1 MGVTVVNKTV
11 CVTGT
16 VPGLSRPQANAKLQ
30 QAGAHTVSTVTKN
43 THMLVTGAGVGP
55 RKIENAEKLGVA
67 IVAWED
73 IAWDGVGDEPVLTE
87 KAPAP
92 KALAFTQVQPMK
104 AVGGDLADTLN
115 GEWLYEIKWDGNRA
129 VAHVEDGAVAI
140 QSGSAKTDFAKRYPK
155 IAAALAEWSA
165 ERPAMGAVI
174 LDGEIIVPEE
184 EGGSFQALANWQA
197 NSGSAVFV
205 VFDVLECGGKNL
217 RQLPFSERRDLM
229 ETMIPD
235 GGTHVTLSPTW
246 DDGQSLLD
254 YAIERGL
261 EGIMAKPL
269 SSTYR
274 EGHRGPWMKL
284 KVRCEQEFAVLGY
297 TPGSGH
303 VEGGIGALILGYFN
317 PGACGGY
324 VLCGEAGTGYTKP
337 QRFQIREALDQTADP
352 DAVNDVAMEDKYRR
366 KLEREGAVWVTPTL
380 VAQIAFQRWTNDE
393 RLWHPSFLG
402 FREDKEPHEARREA

>member
-11 CVTGT
+11 CVTGE
-16 VPGLSRPQANAKLQ
+16 VPGLSRAGANKKLQ
-30 QAGAHTVSTVTKN
+30 EAGAHTVSTVTRN
-43 THMLVTGAGVGP
+43 THMLVTGAKVGP

-67 IVAWED
+67 IVPWED
-73 IAWDGVGDEPVLTE
+73 IAWDGNGDEPVLIAQ
-87 KAPAP
+87 APAP
-92 KALAFTQVQPMK
+92 KALSFIQVQPMK
-104 AVGGDLADTLN
+104 AVSGDLADTLG

-129 VAHVEDGAVAI
+129 VAHVENGAVAI
-140 QSGSAKTDFAKRYPK
+140 QSGSAKTDFAKRYPR
-155 IAAALAEWSA
+155 IAEALAEWSL
-165 ERPAMGAVI
+165 ERPAMGAVV

-205 VFDVLECGGKNL
+205 VFDVLECGGRNL

-229 ETMIPD
+229 EAMIPE
-235 GGTHVTLSPTW
+235 GGSHVILSPTW
-246 DDGQSLLD
+246 EDGQALLD
-254 YAIERGL
+254 HAVERGL

-269 SSTYR
+269 NSTYR

-284 KVRCEQEFAVLGY
+284 KVRCSQEFAVLGY

-303 VEGGIGALILGYFN
+303 VEGGIGALILGYHDDT
-317 PGACGGY
+317 AGGF
-324 VLCGEAGTGYTKP
+324 VLCGEAGTGYTKQ

-352 DAVNDVAMEDKYRR
+352 DAEQDVAMEAKYRR
-366 KLEREGAVWVTPTL
+366 KLQREGAVWVKPTL
-380 VAQIAFQRWTNDE
+380 VAQVEFQRWTNDE
-393 RLWHPSFLG
+393 RLWHPSFQG